1 MDAGRQHSSPMH
13 PDERENK
20 ERQDILEKEDRRKK
34 NIKKLLHLKLKAS
47 RVRDPTP
54 AQARK
59 QSQIAEMTPK
69 E

>member
-34 NIKKLLHLKLKAS
+34 NIKKLLHLKLA
-47 RVRDPTP
+47 VYEIQPLH
-54 AQARK
+54 K
-59 QSQIAEMTPK
+59 QENNHK
-69 E
+69 